1 MTIVQRIGM
10 PLVDQS
16 FNQRNHLWNGLCRA
30 RFMIRG
36 QAVQGFAILPKACDC
51 GFRQFANINAPL
63 LRTRIDLIVDIR
75 DVPNIGDGRIECA
88 Q

>member
-1 MTIVQRIGM
+1 
-10 PLVDQS
+10 
-16 FNQRNHLWNGLCRA
+16 
-30 RFMIRG
+30 MIRG